1 MLKSRF
7 NLKDQ
12 MLGQSNV
19 LSNGVNIFNSLGSNH
34 TFASAMRI
42 LFTVGGTFHQEKLTE
57 YLESR
62 YGGKTVLTY
71 KGREALR
78 LALEAIPGNGAVAIN
93 GFTCWA
99 VYQAVQESG
108 STCQYLDISD
118 ASLNFSADTLREA
131 LAADPSIKA
140 VVVQNTLGLP
150 CDIEGIQALCE
161 KNEIALIEDLAHS
174 IGTVYTSGK
183 EAGTVGDFVVLSFS
197 QDKVVDAVA
206 GGALVVRNPKYK
218 LPGPSPRKVPIRRQL
233 KDRLY
238 PLLTYVIRTT
248 HPTGLGPVIHRFLR
262 FLHLLS
268 RPLPDNDVSD
278 VHELPG
284 WYCAS
289 ILREYRSLQ
298 KTAEHRAMIAGIYA
312 GKIDK
317 RLQLESDMRHLS
329 TASNL
334 RFPIIHYE
342 RDILIEHLRLRH
354 VYVRD
359 IWYDAPVGP
368 KRYLYRTDYLGQ
380 CPHAEEIARKMV
392 NLPTHPNISAEHAAS
407 IATYVNEWLSSEGGN
422 TYHVKPIWNEAVWE
436 RFLSGLKPHSFLQSW
451 KWGRHYEQTG
461 SKIFRVGVYNDG
473 ALVGISLFIKID
485 ARRGVF
491 LVCPHGPLIAEAK
504 DEERALA
511 ALVHYCTE
519 LARDEECDFIRF
531 CPLSPATEANRT
543 LYRNL
548 GFRDAPIHMHP
559 ELSWILDISKSEEQ
573 LLKEMRKTTRYTI
586 KKMEKEGVEI
596 TQSTDPAGMQQFWS
610 IYESTFERQQFTP
623 FSKSYLQTE
632 FELYSKDGQ
641 AVFFFGAH
649 KGEMVAAAIIIFWG
663 GQAFYHHSGS
673 ITLTTSGSSGSNV
686 SYLLQWR
693 VIQEAKRRGCTL
705 YNFWGIAPEDRPGHA
720 WAGLSLF
727 KKGFGGFAEAYLHA
741 QDKPLTTRYALNYA
755 IETVRRVRRHL

>member
-62 YGGKTVLTY
+62 YGGKTVLPY
-71 KGREALR
+71 KGSEALR

-108 STCQYLDISD
+108 SRCHYLDISET
-118 ASLNFSADTLREA
+118 SLNFSADALREA
-131 LAADPSIKA
+131 LASDPSIKA
-140 VVVQNTLGLP
+140 VIVQNTLGLP
-150 CDIEGIQALCE
+150 CDIEGIQALCAE
-161 KNEIALIEDLAHS
+161 YKIALIEAWAHS
-174 IGTVYTSGK
+174 IGTTYASGLPAEAPARVQRAGGPAQAGK

-206 GGALVVRNPKYK
+206 GGALVVRNPKYQ
-218 LPGPSPRKVPIRRQL
+218 LPATSARRVPLQRQL

-248 HPTGLGPVIHRFLR
+248 HPIWLGPVIHRFLR

-334 RFPIIHYE
+334 RFPIIHYQ

-368 KRYLYRTDYLGQ
+368 KRYLYLTDYLGQ

-422 TYHVKPIWNEAVWE
+422 TYHVKPIWNEAVW
-436 RFLSGLKPHSFLQSW
+436 
-451 KWGRHYEQTG
+451 
-461 SKIFRVGVYNDG
+461 
-473 ALVGISLFIKID
+473 
-485 ARRGVF
+485 
-491 LVCPHGPLIAEAK
+491 
-504 DEERALA
+504 
-511 ALVHYCTE
+511 
-519 LARDEECDFIRF
+519 
-531 CPLSPATEANRT
+531 
-543 LYRNL
+543 
-548 GFRDAPIHMHP
+548 
-559 ELSWILDISKSEEQ
+559 
-573 LLKEMRKTTRYTI
+573 
-586 KKMEKEGVEI
+586 
-596 TQSTDPAGMQQFWS
+596 
-610 IYESTFERQQFTP
+610 
-623 FSKSYLQTE
+623 
-632 FELYSKDGQ
+632 
-641 AVFFFGAH
+641 
-649 KGEMVAAAIIIFWG
+649 
-663 GQAFYHHSGS
+663 
-673 ITLTTSGSSGSNV
+673 
-686 SYLLQWR
+686 
-693 VIQEAKRRGCTL
+693 
-705 YNFWGIAPEDRPGHA
+705 
-720 WAGLSLF
+720 
-727 KKGFGGFAEAYLHA
+727 
-741 QDKPLTTRYALNYA
+741 
-755 IETVRRVRRHL
+755 

>member
-1 MLKSRF
+1 MSHAHHLGGAGQNDASLGGKQDTRRYSRLK
-7 NLKDQ
+7 
-12 MLGQSNV
+12 
-19 LSNGVNIFNSLGSNH
+19 NGRYPRRAAFTAHHPHGASGGTHRGGTQTVMNIFNSLGSNH

-268 RPLPDNDVSD
+268 RQLPDNDVSD

-289 ILREYRSLQ
+289 ILREYRALQ

-312 GKIDK
+312 EKIDK

-342 RDILIEHLRLRH
+342 RDILIEH
-354 VYVRD
+354 
-359 IWYDAPVGP
+359 
-368 KRYLYRTDYLGQ
+368 
-380 CPHAEEIARKMV
+380 
-392 NLPTHPNISAEHAAS
+392 
-407 IATYVNEWLSSEGGN
+407 
-422 TYHVKPIWNEAVWE
+422 
-436 RFLSGLKPHSFLQSW
+436 
-451 KWGRHYEQTG
+451 
-461 SKIFRVGVYNDG
+461 
-473 ALVGISLFIKID
+473 
-485 ARRGVF
+485 
-491 LVCPHGPLIAEAK
+491 
-504 DEERALA
+504 
-511 ALVHYCTE
+511 
-519 LARDEECDFIRF
+519 
-531 CPLSPATEANRT
+531 
-543 LYRNL
+543 
-548 GFRDAPIHMHP
+548 
-559 ELSWILDISKSEEQ
+559 
-573 LLKEMRKTTRYTI
+573 
-586 KKMEKEGVEI
+586 
-596 TQSTDPAGMQQFWS
+596 
-610 IYESTFERQQFTP
+610 
-623 FSKSYLQTE
+623 
-632 FELYSKDGQ
+632 
-641 AVFFFGAH
+641 
-649 KGEMVAAAIIIFWG
+649 
-663 GQAFYHHSGS
+663 
-673 ITLTTSGSSGSNV
+673 
-686 SYLLQWR
+686 
-693 VIQEAKRRGCTL
+693 
-705 YNFWGIAPEDRPGHA
+705 
-720 WAGLSLF
+720 
-727 KKGFGGFAEAYLHA
+727 
-741 QDKPLTTRYALNYA
+741 
-755 IETVRRVRRHL
+755 